1 MGAKKEKLDHS
12 QVIDRPMQEW
22 SRIFRIQSR
31 CYGYKVE
38 YNRNQELVYVPDFVS
53 RIDRFNPTSA
63 VICHQKVF
71 SKFWPTIWVNTAL
84 AFLKHPEKF
93 PEDYDKVP
101 YNYIRFHTDEVIE
114 RIVADDDVE
123 ALEALINLLGKKV
136 DLQLIDEIIEQA
148 GDRVNIRHYMIDLKN
163 RKYSKE
169 EQEKLRSIL
178 EEKELG
184 IRELTVA
191 EWKKLWAYK
200 KLDNG
205 GIVLTGY
212 KGDEENLIVPARIG
226 KTPVTAIG
234 DHVLVPERK
243 RYDSE
248 ALARKDRIRTV
259 MIPEGIEEIGEQA
272 FADCPG
278 LESISIPTS
287 LKKLGEG
294 AFSNCHGLADAEGFV
309 IVGGVLFNY
318 YGSNE
323 TLTIPEGVTRIDSR
337 AFYGNSVIREVI
349 MPEGLKTIGRRTFYF
364 CQKLRKTVMPDGL
377 ENIGDEAFGNCKALE
392 KAAVPDSVKKMGY
405 GAFLNCSHLADTE
418 GFMIIQNVL
427 FNYYGAETEVIIPAN
442 VKRIDMCAFEHN
454 RKLESVILPERLE
467 YIGEKAFHDCPNLKD
482 IRLYEH
488 VTTIDVDAFS
498 GCRSMTTLGLPEK
511 LQTIGAGAFEDTGLT
526 EITIPGSVEVLPY
539 SVFARCKELKT
550 LKVQEGVLVIGEA
563 SFYAC
568 DKLKTVDLPKSVRT
582 IGNRAFGKCE
592 SLITINIPYGCV
604 SLGRGA
610 FEDCTKLEE
619 ARLPE
624 TLVSIASETF
634 SKCWAMKEISIPDSV
649 REIGTDAFGWGKKIR
664 GKPGSYAQQYA
675 KGHRFQF
682 VES

>member
-1 MGAKKEKLDHS
+1 M
-12 QVIDRPMQEW
+12 IDRPMQEW

-163 RKYSKE
+163 RKYSKK

-259 MIPEGIEEIGEQA
+259 MIPEGIEDIGEEA
-272 FADCPG
+272 FADCPR

-323 TLTIPEGVTRIDSR
+323 TITIPEGVTRIDSR

-349 MPEGLKTIGRRTFYF
+349 MPEGLKTIGRSTFYV
-364 CQKLRKTVMPDGL
+364 CLKLRKTVMPDGL

-392 KAAVPDSVKKMGY
+392 KAAVPDSVKEMGQ
-405 GAFLNCSHLADTE
+405 GVFLNCSHLAE
-418 GFMIIQNVL
+418 GWGRAAIMELQTKDRKPDQEKAYRMMRRAAEAGLASAQVILGLFYMSGIGVKPDYQTGMEWFREAADQGYDGAVKNIQKYQSADGLFLAAAGYRAYAQKTGTAYPDGYELLTRAIAAGSAEAINMQGVL
-427 FNYYGAETEVIIPAN
+427 YGGAVKLAEVFGQTVEKDYEKA
-442 VKRIDMCAFEHN
+442 RACFEKALEIKPDLEIAKN
-454 RKLESVILPERLE
+454 NLKKLEDVEEAERVGRE
-467 YIGEKAFHDCPNLKD
+467 P
-482 IRLYEH
+482 
-488 VTTIDVDAFS
+488 DA
-498 GCRSMTTLGLPEK
+498 
-511 LQTIGAGAFEDTGLT
+511 
-526 EITIPGSVEVLPY
+526 
-539 SVFARCKELKT
+539 T
-550 LKVQEGVLVIGEA
+550 LKWIVMQKRPSQNTAGQA
-563 SFYAC
+563 
-568 DKLKTVDLPKSVRT
+568 
-582 IGNRAFGKCE
+582 
-592 SLITINIPYGCV
+592 
-604 SLGRGA
+604 
-610 FEDCTKLEE
+610 
-619 ARLPE
+619 
-624 TLVSIASETF
+624 
-634 SKCWAMKEISIPDSV
+634 
-649 REIGTDAFGWGKKIR
+649 
-664 GKPGSYAQQYA
+664 
-675 KGHRFQF
+675 
-682 VES
+682 

>member
-1 MGAKKEKLDHS
+1 M
-12 QVIDRPMQEW
+12 IDRPMQEW

-71 SKFWPTIWVNTAL
+71 SKFWPTIWVNTTL

-163 RKYSKE
+163 RKYSKK

-259 MIPEGIEEIGEQA
+259 MIPEGIEDIGEEA
-272 FADCPG
+272 FADCPR

-323 TLTIPEGVTRIDSR
+323 TITIPEGVTRIDSR

-349 MPEGLKTIGRRTFYF
+349 MPEGLKTIGRSTFYV
-364 CQKLRKTVMPDGL
+364 CLKLRKTVMPDGL

-392 KAAVPDSVKKMGY
+392 KAAVPDSVKEMGQ
-405 GAFLNCSHLADTE
+405 GVFLNCSHLAE
-418 GFMIIQNVL
+418 GWGRAAIMELQTKDRKPDQEKAYRMMRRAAEAGLASAQVILGLFYMSGIGVKPDYQTGMEWFRKAADQGYDGAVKNIQKYQSADGLFLAAAGYRAYAQKTGTAYPDGYELLTRAIAAGSAEAINMQGVL
-427 FNYYGAETEVIIPAN
+427 YGGAVKLAEVFGQTVEKDYEKA
-442 VKRIDMCAFEHN
+442 RACFEKALEIKPDLEIAKN
-454 RKLESVILPERLE
+454 NLKKLEDVEEAERVGRE
-467 YIGEKAFHDCPNLKD
+467 P
-482 IRLYEH
+482 
-488 VTTIDVDAFS
+488 DA
-498 GCRSMTTLGLPEK
+498 
-511 LQTIGAGAFEDTGLT
+511 
-526 EITIPGSVEVLPY
+526 
-539 SVFARCKELKT
+539 T
-550 LKVQEGVLVIGEA
+550 LKWIVMQKRPSQNTAGQA
-563 SFYAC
+563 
-568 DKLKTVDLPKSVRT
+568 
-582 IGNRAFGKCE
+582 
-592 SLITINIPYGCV
+592 
-604 SLGRGA
+604 
-610 FEDCTKLEE
+610 
-619 ARLPE
+619 
-624 TLVSIASETF
+624 
-634 SKCWAMKEISIPDSV
+634 
-649 REIGTDAFGWGKKIR
+649 
-664 GKPGSYAQQYA
+664 
-675 KGHRFQF
+675 
-682 VES
+682 